1 MAAGLTYTPIATHT
15 LGGTTSGY
23 TFSSIPSTYTDLIL
37 VATGTRTTGG
47 DAIKIQLNGDGTASN
62 YSNTEITGNGSSATS
77 GRNGTLYGYFEN
89 VGFFNQT
96 PSTLIL
102 QFNSYSNT
110 NAYKVMIGRNGTADF
125 WTNAYVGLYKSNSA
139 ISSIY
144 VNMNNMAAG
153 TTMTLYG
160 IKAA

>member
-1 MAAGLTYTPIATHT
+1 MAAGSTYTPIATQT
-15 LGGTTSGY
+15 LGGSTNGI
-23 TFSSIPSTYTDLIL
+23 TFSSIPSTYTDLVL
-37 VATGTRTTGG
+37 VATGTRGSGG
-47 DAIKIQLNGDGTASN
+47 DAIKVRLNGDTTASN
-62 YSNTEITGNGSSATS
+62 YSNTDLTGNGTSATS

-110 NAYKVMIGRNGTADF
+110 GGYKVMIGRNGNSGF
-125 WTNAYVGLYKSNSA
+125 WTNEYVGLYKSNSA
-139 ISSIY
+139 INSIF
-144 VNMNNMAAG
+144 VNMNDMAAG

-160 IKAA
+160 ITAA